1 MRFVPVGIAGH
12 VDHGKTTLVKALT
25 GIDTD
30 RLPEEK
36 RRGMSIDLGFSYLD
50 YPNKGLRVELIDIP
64 GHERFI
70 KNAIAGL
77 ACVRG
82 VLLVVDPVEGVM
94 PETIKHTQLIK
105 AFGIYHCVAVL
116 TKADRVDEETL
127 ELARMEL
134 SEFLKDMGLRAYGP
148 CAVSALSGSGLEELK
163 KTIGEYA
170 EEISGSGVEFLRIVL
185 DSAFNVK
192 GYGTVLRGSCVSG
205 RVEEGDSLSLEP
217 LGSEV
222 RVKKIQNHGVFV
234 KEGKEGER
242 LALLVAGVEPSQV
255 ERGFV
260 LVKKGQ
266 IAKSRHLLVEV
277 EGEMPKGEGSLFFYM
292 REIKFKRKKVSEK
305 VYLLTLEEPVCA
317 ILGDRGPILDASGQL
332 CASYRVIHPKPTV
345 KRKRFIKEHLDV
357 LKEDPISYFLSEAG
371 FRGLPLEGLSSLFGV
386 HINPSKLRAVRI
398 GDKLFAPTVV
408 EGLKEKLSAILS
420 TKRGFLP
427 LEELKSSL
435 RVSEELLKY
444 VLSQLKGYRLVEGYI
459 LDERR
464 ANLEELEGFR
474 ELLEFMK
481 GYIKEEAEL
490 ERFKGVLPL
499 AVRKGKVHSLG
510 ERLYILDEDL
520 REVLSKLRSLGDSFE
535 VQQAKTL
542 LGLSRKYLI
551 PLLEYIDHLGYTRR
565 EGNLRRFMK

>member
-36 RRGMSIDLGFSYLD
+36 RRGMSIDLGFAYLD
-50 YPNKGLRVELIDIP
+50 YPEKGLRVELIDIP

-134 SEFLKDMGLRAYGP
+134 SEFLKDMGLRAYGL
-148 CAVSALSGSGLEELK
+148 CAVSALSGIGLEELK

-170 EEISGSGVEFLRIVL
+170 EEISGAGVEFLRIVL

-192 GYGTVLRGSCVSG
+192 GYGTVLRGSCLSG

-217 LGSEV
+217 LGFEV

-345 KRKRFIKEHLDV
+345 KRKRFIKERLDF

-371 FRGLPLEGLSSLFGV
+371 FRGLPLEVLGSLFGV
-386 HINPSKLRAVRI
+386 HINPSKLGAVRI

-408 EGLKEKLSAILS
+408 EGLREKLSAILS
-420 TKRGFLP
+420 TKGGFLP

-444 VLSQLKGYRLVEGYI
+444 ILSQLKGYRLVEGYI

-481 GYIKEEAEL
+481 GSIKEEAEL
-490 ERFKGVLPL
+490 ERFKEVLPL

-520 REVLSKLRSLGDSFE
+520 KEVLSKLRSLGDSFE
-535 VQQAKTL
+535 VQQAKAL

-551 PLLEYIDHLGYTRR
+551 PLLEYIDYLGYTRR
-565 EGNLRRFMK
+565 EGNFRRFIK

>member
-36 RRGMSIDLGFSYLD
+36 RRRMSIDLGFAYLD

-94 PETIKHTQLIK
+94 PETVKHTQLIK

-134 SEFLKDMGLRAYGP
+134 SEFLKDIGLRAYGL

-170 EEISGSGVEFLRIVL
+170 EEISSSGVEFLRIVL

-386 HINPSKLRAVRI
+386 HINPSKLGAVRI

-420 TKRGFLP
+420 TKGGFLP

-444 VLSQLKGYRLVEGYI
+444 ILSQLKGYRLVEGYI

-481 GYIKEEAEL
+481 GSIKEEAEL
-490 ERFKGVLPL
+490 ERFKEVLPL

-520 REVLSKLRSLGDSFE
+520 REVLSKLRSLGDGFE
-535 VQQAKTL
+535 VQQAKAL

-565 EGNLRRFMK
+565 EGNLRRFIK

>member
-36 RRGMSIDLGFSYLD
+36 RRGMSIDLGFAYLD

-94 PETIKHTQLIK
+94 PETVKHTQLIK
-105 AFGIYHCVAVL
+105 AFGIHHCVAVL

-134 SEFLKDMGLRAYGP
+134 SEFLKDMGLRAYGL

-170 EEISGSGVEFLRIVL
+170 EEISSSGVEFLRIVL

-205 RVEEGDSLSLEP
+205 RIEEGDSLSLEP

-266 IAKSRHLLVEV
+266 IAKSRHLLVEM
-277 EGEMPKGEGSLFFYM
+277 ERELPKGEGSLFFYM

-332 CASYRVIHPKPTV
+332 CASYRVIHPKPIL
-345 KRKRFIKEHLDV
+345 KRKRFIKERLDV
-357 LKEDPISYFLSEAG
+357 LKEDPISYLLSEAG

-386 HINPSKLRAVRI
+386 HINPSKLGAVRI
-398 GDKLFAPTVV
+398 GDKLFATTVV

-420 TKRGFLP
+420 TKGGFLP

-444 VLSQLKGYRLVEGYI
+444 ILSQLKGYRLVEGYI

-474 ELLEFMK
+474 ELLEFMN
-481 GYIKEEAEL
+481 GSIKEEAEL
-490 ERFKGVLPL
+490 ERFKEVLPL

-520 REVLSKLRSLGDSFE
+520 REVLSKLRSLGDGFE
-535 VQQAKTL
+535 VQQAKAL

-565 EGNLRRFMK
+565 EGNFRRFIK

>member
-36 RRGMSIDLGFSYLD
+36 RRGMSIDLGFAYLD
-50 YPNKGLRVELIDIP
+50 YPEKGLRVELIDIP

-134 SEFLKDMGLRAYGP
+134 SEFLKDMGLRAYGL

-170 EEISGSGVEFLRIVL
+170 EEISGAGVEFLRIVL

-345 KRKRFIKEHLDV
+345 KRKRFIKERLDV

-386 HINPSKLRAVRI
+386 HINPSKLGAVRI

-420 TKRGFLP
+420 TKGGFLP

-444 VLSQLKGYRLVEGYI
+444 ILSQLKGYRLVEGYI

-481 GYIKEEAEL
+481 GSIKEEAEL
-490 ERFKGVLPL
+490 ERFKEVLPL

-520 REVLSKLRSLGDSFE
+520 REVLSKLRSLGDGFE
-535 VQQAKTL
+535 VQQAKAL

-565 EGNLRRFMK
+565 EGNFRRFIK

>member
-36 RRGMSIDLGFSYLD
+36 RRGMSIDLGFAYLD

-134 SEFLKDMGLRAYGP
+134 SEFLKDMGLRAYGL

-170 EEISGSGVEFLRIVL
+170 EEISSSGVEFLRIVL

-205 RVEEGDSLSLEP
+205 RIEEGDSLSLEP

-266 IAKSRHLLVEV
+266 IVKSRHLLVEV
-277 EGEMPKGEGSLFFYM
+277 ERELPKGEGSLFFYM

-345 KRKRFIKEHLDV
+345 KRKRFIKERLDV

-371 FRGLPLEGLSSLFGV
+371 FRGLPLEVLSSLFGV
-386 HINPSKLRAVRI
+386 HINPSKLGAVRI
-398 GDKLFAPTVV
+398 GDKLFATTVV

-420 TKRGFLP
+420 TKGGFLP

-444 VLSQLKGYRLVEGYI
+444 ILSQLKGYRLVEGYI

-481 GYIKEEAEL
+481 GSIKEEAEL
-490 ERFKGVLPL
+490 ERFKEVLPL

-520 REVLSKLRSLGDSFE
+520 REVLSKLRYLGDSFE
-535 VQQAKTL
+535 VQQAKAL

-565 EGNLRRFMK
+565 EGNFRRFIK

>member
-36 RRGMSIDLGFSYLD
+36 RRGMSIDLGFAYLD

>member
-36 RRGMSIDLGFSYLD
+36 RRGMSIDLGFAYLD

-134 SEFLKDMGLRAYGP
+134 SEFLKDMGLRAYGL

-170 EEISGSGVEFLRIVL
+170 EEISSSGVEFLRIVL

-205 RVEEGDSLSLEP
+205 RIEEGDSLSLEP

-277 EGEMPKGEGSLFFYM
+277 ERELPKGEGSLFFYM

-345 KRKRFIKEHLDV
+345 KRKRFIKERLDV

-371 FRGLPLEGLSSLFGV
+371 FRGLPLEVLSSLFGV
-386 HINPSKLRAVRI
+386 HINPSKLGAVRI
-398 GDKLFAPTVV
+398 GDKLFATTVV
-408 EGLKEKLSAILS
+408 EGLKEKLSATLS

-444 VLSQLKGYRLVEGYI
+444 ILSQLKGYRLVEGYI

-481 GYIKEEAEL
+481 GSIKEEAEL
-490 ERFKGVLPL
+490 ERFKEVLPL

-520 REVLSKLRSLGDSFE
+520 REVLSKLRYLGDSFE
-535 VQQAKTL
+535 VQQAKAL

-565 EGNLRRFMK
+565 EGNFRRFIK

>member
-36 RRGMSIDLGFSYLD
+36 RRGMSIDLGFAYLD

-134 SEFLKDMGLRAYGP
+134 SEFLKDMGLRAYGL

-535 VQQAKTL
+535 VQQAKAL

>member
-36 RRGMSIDLGFSYLD
+36 RRGMSIDLGFAYLD

-82 VLLVVDPVEGVM
+82 ALLVVDPVEGVM

-242 LALLVAGVEPSQV
+242 LALLVAGVEPYQV

-277 EGEMPKGEGSLFFYM
+277 DGEMPKGEESLFFYM

-332 CASYRVIHPKPTV
+332 CASYRVIHSKPTV
-345 KRKRFIKEHLDV
+345 KRKRFIKERLDV
-357 LKEDPISYFLSEAG
+357 LKEDPIFYFLSEAG

-427 LEELKSSL
+427 LEELKNSL

-459 LDERR
+459 LDERS
-464 ANLEELEGFR
+464 ANLEGGCSKNNALE
-474 ELLEFMK
+474 
-481 GYIKEEAEL
+481 
-490 ERFKGVLPL
+490 V
-499 AVRKGKVHSLG
+499 G
-510 ERLYILDEDL
+510 ER
-520 REVLSKLRSLGDSFE
+520 
-535 VQQAKTL
+535 
-542 LGLSRKYLI
+542 
-551 PLLEYIDHLGYTRR
+551 
-565 EGNLRRFMK
+565 

>member
-36 RRGMSIDLGFSYLD
+36 RRGMSIDLGFAYLD

-94 PETIKHTQLIK
+94 PETVKHTQLIK

-134 SEFLKDMGLRAYGP
+134 SEFLKDMGLKAYGL

-170 EEISGSGVEFLRIVL
+170 EEISGAGIEFLRIVL

-205 RVEEGDSLSLEP
+205 RIEEGDSLSLEP

-345 KRKRFIKEHLDV
+345 KRKRFIKERLDV

-371 FRGLPLEGLSSLFGV
+371 FRGLPLEELSSLFGV
-386 HINPSKLRAVRI
+386 HINPSKLGAVRI

-408 EGLKEKLSAILS
+408 EGLKEKLSATLS

-444 VLSQLKGYRLVEGYI
+444 ILSQLKGYRLVEGYI

-481 GYIKEEAEL
+481 GSIKEEAEL
-490 ERFKGVLPL
+490 ERFKEVLPL

-520 REVLSKLRSLGDSFE
+520 REVLYKLRSLGDGFE
-535 VQQAKTL
+535 VQQAKAL

-565 EGNLRRFMK
+565 EGNLRRFIK

>member
-420 TKRGFLP
+420 TKGGFLP

>member
-36 RRGMSIDLGFSYLD
+36 RRGMSIDLGFAYLD

-134 SEFLKDMGLRAYGP
+134 SEFLKDMGLRAYGL

-170 EEISGSGVEFLRIVL
+170 EEILGSGVEFLRIVL

-266 IAKSRHLLVEV
+266 MAKSRHLLVEV

-317 ILGDRGPILDASGQL
+317 ILGDRGPILDTSGQL

-345 KRKRFIKEHLDV
+345 KRKRFIKERLDV

-386 HINPSKLRAVRI
+386 HINPSKLGAVRI

-420 TKRGFLP
+420 TKEGFLP

-444 VLSQLKGYRLVEGYI
+444 ILSQLKGYRLVEGYI

-481 GYIKEEAEL
+481 GSIKEEAEL
-490 ERFKGVLPL
+490 ERFKEVLPL

-535 VQQAKTL
+535 VQQAKAL

-565 EGNLRRFMK
+565 EGNFRRFIK

>member
-36 RRGMSIDLGFSYLD
+36 RRGMSIDLGFAYLD
-50 YPNKGLRVELIDIP
+50 YPEKGLRVELIDIP

-134 SEFLKDMGLRAYGP
+134 SEFLKDMGLKAYGL
-148 CAVSALSGSGLEELK
+148 CAVSALNGSGLEELK

-205 RVEEGDSLSLEP
+205 RIEEGDSLSLEP

-222 RVKKIQNHGVFV
+222 RVKKIQNHGIFV

-305 VYLLTLEEPVCA
+305 VYFLTLEEPVCA

-345 KRKRFIKEHLDV
+345 KRKRFIKERLDV

-371 FRGLPLEGLSSLFGV
+371 FRGLPLEVLSSLFGV
-386 HINPSKLRAVRI
+386 HINPSKLGAVRI

-420 TKRGFLP
+420 TKGGFLP

-444 VLSQLKGYRLVEGYI
+444 ILSQLKGYRLVEGYI

-481 GYIKEEAEL
+481 GSIKEEAEL
-490 ERFKGVLPL
+490 ERFKEVLPL

-520 REVLSKLRSLGDSFE
+520 REVLYKLRSLGDGFE
-535 VQQAKTL
+535 VQQAKAL

-565 EGNLRRFMK
+565 EGNLRRFIK

>member
-420 TKRGFLP
+420 TKGGFLP

-535 VQQAKTL
+535 VQQAKAL

>member
-36 RRGMSIDLGFSYLD
+36 RRGMSIDLGFAYLD

-94 PETIKHTQLIK
+94 PETVKHTQLIK

-134 SEFLKDMGLRAYGP
+134 SEFLKDMGLRAYGL

-163 KTIGEYA
+163 KAIGEYA

-205 RVEEGDSLSLEP
+205 RIEEGDSLSLEP

-266 IAKSRHLLVEV
+266 IAKSRYLLVEV
-277 EGEMPKGEGSLFFYM
+277 EREMPKGEGSLFFYM

-345 KRKRFIKEHLDV
+345 KRKRFIKDRLDV

-371 FRGLPLEGLSSLFGV
+371 FRGLPLEVLSSLFGV
-386 HINPSKLRAVRI
+386 HINPSKLGAVRI
-398 GDKLFAPTVV
+398 GDKLFATTVV

-420 TKRGFLP
+420 TKGGFLP

-444 VLSQLKGYRLVEGYI
+444 ILSQLKGYRLVEGYI

-481 GYIKEEAEL
+481 GSIKEEAEL
-490 ERFKGVLPL
+490 ERFKEVLPL

-510 ERLYILDEDL
+510 ERLYMLDEDL
-520 REVLSKLRSLGDSFE
+520 REVLSKLRSLGDGFE
-535 VQQAKTL
+535 VQQAKAL

-565 EGNLRRFMK
+565 EGNFRRFIK

>member
-36 RRGMSIDLGFSYLD
+36 RRGMSIDLGFAYLD

-134 SEFLKDMGLRAYGP
+134 SEFLKDMGLRAYGL

-345 KRKRFIKEHLDV
+345 KRKRFIKERLDV

-371 FRGLPLEGLSSLFGV
+371 FRGLPLEVLSSLFGV
-386 HINPSKLRAVRI
+386 HINPSKLGAVRI
-398 GDKLFAPTVV
+398 GDKLFATTVV

-444 VLSQLKGYRLVEGYI
+444 ILSQLKGYRLVEGYI

-481 GYIKEEAEL
+481 GSIKEEAEL
-490 ERFKGVLPL
+490 ERFKEVLPL

-535 VQQAKTL
+535 VQQAKAL

-565 EGNLRRFMK
+565 EGNLRRFIK

>member
-36 RRGMSIDLGFSYLD
+36 RRGMSIDLGFAYLD

-94 PETIKHTQLIK
+94 PETVKHTQLIK

-134 SEFLKDMGLRAYGP
+134 SEFLKDMGLRAYGL
-148 CAVSALSGSGLEELK
+148 CAVSALNGSGLEELK

-192 GYGTVLRGSCVSG
+192 GYGSVLRGSCVSG

-266 IAKSRHLLVEV
+266 VAKSRHLLVEV
-277 EGEMPKGEGSLFFYM
+277 EREMPKGEGSLFFYM

-345 KRKRFIKEHLDV
+345 KRKRFIKERLDV
-357 LKEDPISYFLSEAG
+357 LKEDPISYFLCEAG

-420 TKRGFLP
+420 TKEGFLP

-444 VLSQLKGYRLVEGYI
+444 ILSQLKGYRLVEGYI

-481 GYIKEEAEL
+481 GSIKEEAEL
-490 ERFKGVLPL
+490 ERFKEVLPL

-520 REVLSKLRSLGDSFE
+520 REVLSKLRSLGDGFE
-535 VQQAKTL
+535 VQQAKAL

-551 PLLEYIDHLGYTRR
+551 PLLEYIDYLGYTRR
-565 EGNLRRFMK
+565 EGNLRRFIK

>member
-36 RRGMSIDLGFSYLD
+36 RRGMSIDLGFAYLD
-50 YPNKGLRVELIDIP
+50 YPEKRLRVELIDIP

-134 SEFLKDMGLRAYGP
+134 SEFLKDMGLRAYGL

-170 EEISGSGVEFLRIVL
+170 EEISGAGVEFLRIVL

-205 RVEEGDSLSLEP
+205 RIEEGDSLSLEP

-345 KRKRFIKEHLDV
+345 KRKRFIKERLDI

-371 FRGLPLEGLSSLFGV
+371 FRGLSLEGLSSLFGV
-386 HINPSKLRAVRI
+386 HLNPSKLRAVRI

-444 VLSQLKGYRLVEGYI
+444 ILSQLKGYRLVEGYI
-459 LDERR
+459 LDEKR

-490 ERFKGVLPL
+490 ERFKEVLPL

-520 REVLSKLRSLGDSFE
+520 REVLYKLRSLGDSFE

-565 EGNLRRFMK
+565 EGNLRRFIK

>member
-36 RRGMSIDLGFSYLD
+36 RRGMSIDLGFAYLD

-127 ELARMEL
+127 ELARIEL
-134 SEFLKDMGLRAYGP
+134 SEFLKDMGLRAYGL

-217 LGSEV
+217 LGFEV

-260 LVKKGQ
+260 LVKKGH

-277 EGEMPKGEGSLFFYM
+277 ERELPKGEGSLFFYM

-332 CASYRVIHPKPTV
+332 CASYSVIHPKPTV
-345 KRKRFIKEHLDV
+345 KRKRFIKERLDV

-371 FRGLPLEGLSSLFGV
+371 FRGFPLEGLSSLFGV
-386 HINPSKLRAVRI
+386 HINPSKLGAVRI

-420 TKRGFLP
+420 TKGGFLP

-444 VLSQLKGYRLVEGYI
+444 ILSQLKGYRLVEGYI

-481 GYIKEEAEL
+481 GSIKEEAEL
-490 ERFKGVLPL
+490 ERFKEVLPL

-535 VQQAKTL
+535 VQQAKAL

-565 EGNLRRFMK
+565 EGNFRRLIK

>member
-1 MRFVPVGIAGH
+1 
-12 VDHGKTTLVKALT
+12 
-25 GIDTD
+25 
-30 RLPEEK
+30 
-36 RRGMSIDLGFSYLD
+36 MSIDLGFAYLD
-50 YPNKGLRVELIDIP
+50 YPEKGLRVELIDIP

-82 VLLVVDPVEGVM
+82 VLLVVDPMEGVM

-105 AFGIYHCVAVL
+105 TFGIHHCVAVL

-127 ELARMEL
+127 EIARMEL
-134 SEFLKDMGLRAYGP
+134 SEFLKDMGLRAYGL

-170 EEISGSGVEFLRIVL
+170 EEISGAGVEFLRIVL

-217 LGSEV
+217 LGFEV

-345 KRKRFIKEHLDV
+345 KRKRFIKERLDV

-386 HINPSKLRAVRI
+386 HINPSKLGAVRI
-398 GDKLFAPTVV
+398 GDKLFATTVV
-408 EGLKEKLSAILS
+408 EGLKEKLSAIFS
-420 TKRGFLP
+420 TKGGFLH

-481 GYIKEEAEL
+481 GSIKEEAEL
-490 ERFKGVLPL
+490 ERFKEVLPL

-535 VQQAKTL
+535 VQQAKAL

-565 EGNLRRFMK
+565 EGNFRRFIK

>member
-36 RRGMSIDLGFSYLD
+36 RRGMSIDLGFAYLD
-50 YPNKGLRVELIDIP
+50 YPEKGLRVELIDIP

-94 PETIKHTQLIK
+94 PETVKHTQLIK
-105 AFGIYHCVAVL
+105 TFGIYHCVAIL

-134 SEFLKDMGLRAYGP
+134 SEFLKDMGLRAYGL

-205 RVEEGDSLSLEP
+205 RVEEGDNLSLEP

-260 LVKKGQ
+260 LVKKRQ

-345 KRKRFIKEHLDV
+345 KRKRFIKERLDV
-357 LKEDPISYFLSEAG
+357 LKEDPVSYFLSEVG
-371 FRGLPLEGLSSLFGV
+371 FRGLPLEELSSLFGV

-398 GDKLFAPTVV
+398 GDKLFAPTAV

-435 RVSEELLKY
+435 RGSEELLKY
-444 VLSQLKGYRLVEGYI
+444 ILSQLKSYRLVEGYI

-481 GYIKEEAEL
+481 GSIKEEAEL
-490 ERFKGVLPL
+490 ERFKEVLPL

-535 VQQAKTL
+535 VQQAKAL

-565 EGNLRRFMK
+565 EGNFRRFIK

>member
-1 MRFVPVGIAGH
+1 MKFVPVGIAGH

-36 RRGMSIDLGFSYLD
+36 RRGMSIDLGFAYLD

-94 PETIKHTQLIK
+94 PETVKHTQLIK

-134 SEFLKDMGLRAYGP
+134 SEFLKDMGLRAYGL

-205 RVEEGDSLSLEP
+205 MVEEGDSLSLEP

-277 EGEMPKGEGSLFFYM
+277 DGEMPKGEGSLFFYM

-345 KRKRFIKEHLDV
+345 KRKRFIKERLDV

-386 HINPSKLRAVRI
+386 HINPSKLGAVRI

-420 TKRGFLP
+420 TKGGFLP

-444 VLSQLKGYRLVEGYI
+444 VLSQLKGYRLIEGYI

-481 GYIKEEAEL
+481 GSIKEEAEL
-490 ERFKGVLPL
+490 EKFKEVLPL

-520 REVLSKLRSLGDSFE
+520 REVLYKLRSLGDGFE
-535 VQQAKTL
+535 VQQAKAL

-565 EGNLRRFMK
+565 EGNFRRFIK